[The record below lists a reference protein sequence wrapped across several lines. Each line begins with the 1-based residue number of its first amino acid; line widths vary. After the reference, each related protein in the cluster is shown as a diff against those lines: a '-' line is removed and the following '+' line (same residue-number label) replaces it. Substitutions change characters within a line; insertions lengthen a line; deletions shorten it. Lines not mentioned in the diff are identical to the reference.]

1 MASVWQE
8 LKRRNVVR
16 VGVGYAIV
24 AWLLV
29 QVIVSVEAPLNLPYW
44 TDTLVIVLLAVG
56 LVVALILAWAY
67 ELTPQGVKRTKM
79 VPLSDSV
86 AKMSGR
92 KLDFVI
98 IGLLVLAVGVMFVD
112 NYIHDDA
119 DSGAGTTV
127 DLLEEAEAPSI
138 AVLPFADMSPNGD
151 QEYFGDGIAEE
162 LLNELVRLDGLRVAG
177 RTSSFSFKGTNENLS
192 AIG

>member
-8 LKRRNVVR
+8 LRRRNVVR

-29 QVIVSVEAPLNLPYW
+29 QVIVSVEGPLNLPAW

-67 ELTPQGVKRTKM
+67 ELTPQGIKRTKM
-79 VPLSDSV
+79 VPLPDSV

-92 KLDFVI
+92 KVYFVI

-119 DSGAGTTV
+119 D
-127 DLLEEAEAPSI
+127 DLFEEAEAPSI

-177 RTSSFSFKGTNENLS
+177 RTSSFSFKGT
-192 AIG
+192 